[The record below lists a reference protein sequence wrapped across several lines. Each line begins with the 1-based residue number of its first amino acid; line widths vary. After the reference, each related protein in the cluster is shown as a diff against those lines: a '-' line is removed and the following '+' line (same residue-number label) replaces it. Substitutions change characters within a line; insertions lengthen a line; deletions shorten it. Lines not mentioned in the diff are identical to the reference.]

1 MLNYRFHI
9 VSLLFMV
16 PILMGFCVRSQG
28 IKGRVLI
35 EKEAN
40 MPLKGRTNQS
50 GMPFSTTI
58 FVYESA
64 TVDQLKNQQGNFA
77 KGLNAKL
84 VKQVRSGVD
93 GKFKLQLSPGKYTL
107 ILGYKEGLYIPFFS
121 GLNGVSHIEVTKH
134 QFQEIDL
141 MISASSVF

>member
-1 MLNYRFHI
+1 MHNYSFRI
-9 VSLLFMV
+9 VYLLLFA
-16 PILMGFCVRSQG
+16 PFLMGFCIRSQG
-28 IKGRVLI
+28 IKGRILI

-40 MPLKGRTNQS
+40 MPLKGRANQS

-58 FVYESA
+58 FVYEYAS
-64 TVDQLKNQQGNFA
+64 VNQLMNQQGNFA

-93 GKFKLQLSPGKYTL
+93 GKFKLQLRPGKYTL
-107 ILGYKEGLYIPFFS
+107 VLGYEEGLYIPFFS

-141 MISASSVF
+141 TISASSGF